1 MEKRAILI
9 PNSEHPIEMT
19 PNLARVTIHAN
30 VQIAP
35 IGNEVGLSEVSSD
48 PTNRLILAKRHSR

>member
-9 PNSEHPIEMT
+9 PNSEHSIEMT

-30 VQIAP
+30 VQIVPQSVTKSACQK
-35 IGNEVGLSEVSSD
+35 
-48 PTNRLILAKRHSR
+48 LAATQRTV